1 MNFRLT
7 AILFGVVLLL
17 VVGLLIN
24 ALFFSGDT
32 SATDGPFAALATGAK
47 PEDTI
52 TAIELAR
59 TEPRDEKLVF
69 EKKDGKWRLT
79 APASAPADTDALNK
93 LVGDLLALKPT
104 EHAPVERS
112 AVGLGRPA
120 VTVTLR
126 AGDKAVSAH
135 VGDTTT
141 GGEQAVT
148 FFAPA
153 NEPNARPMAVPTRGI
168 RNSLFRPGTT
178 VVADHAAILMKWRSD
193 FRAKQLLTVDLK
205 DPETDGTTLA
215 LSRADKKLALTR
227 AGGEWRFT
235 EPAEYG
241 LADASGSPEP
251 DSARFTGVRPLLNAV
266 QFLGITSSADVKEDV
281 PPADLPQY
289 GLADADNPLKVQ
301 FSAKDKPTQ
310 TLFIGKRMEKDGKPQ
325 MPTRHYV
332 RVEGDSAVFQVTT
345 DAFDRLANTL
355 ADPSA
360 LRNRDLLPPT
370 KFAKIDAVD
379 STVGGRF
386 KLRRVGAGA
395 DAKWELYGGPKDPT
409 EASTPAVQAVLT
421 RLSAPRV
428 AADVLPKP
436 DDAAFDAQ
444 NLQGELTVWFE
455 GPDKKPVSLKD
466 GAPPPDPP
474 APTGEPL
481 TLRVG
486 RQFTKKVPRADGI
499 TEDRPMA
506 VVRRTQG
513 KESADFEVSQEVA
526 ALAVQ
531 PRLKLV
537 NARLPSFAPPS
548 VTRLVLFRDKVRTE
562 YVKSAATDPAYPR
575 GLWTVGENGPTADGD
590 GVMDV
595 LNRLAILQPP
605 LAVEWADDL
614 KALGL
619 DPADPTLSA
628 KVTVPADKGGTRDE
642 EFHFGNPVKGDDKS
656 VYAKAVGKPFVYAVP
671 VAEVARL
678 RTADLTDKVA
688 FRVPRDKLVRLEL
701 SGWRQL
707 SADKKETA
715 VKAEPKGGAW
725 VLTEPA
731 GAAADAARLEE
742 WANALL
748 YPKVIGPAPVE
759 KDKAPPPEYGFGEP
773 IGVTATYKGDKPED
787 KDRAVF
793 LTLGGLNADHTGV
806 YAMVNGECKLLAVG
820 PFERLLTKPPLAVK

>member
-17 VVGLLIN
+17 VVGLLIY
-24 ALFFSGDT
+24 ALTSGDPSQT
-32 SATDGPFAALATGAK
+32 GDTGPFASLGKA
-47 PEDTI
+47 EDVTVV
-52 TAIELAR
+52 ELAR
-59 TEPRDEKLVF
+59 TQPRDEKLVF

-79 APASAPADTDALNK
+79 APASSPADSAALDK
-93 LVGDLLALKPT
+93 LVADLLALKPT

-120 VTVTLR
+120 VTITLR
-126 AGDKAVSAH
+126 AGDKSVAVH

-148 FFAPA
+148 FVAPA
-153 NEPNARPMAVPTRGI
+153 SDPNVRPVAVPTRGF
-168 RNSLFRPGTT
+168 RNSLFRSGE
-178 VVADHAAILMKWRSD
+178 VVRDGSAAILMKWRSD
-193 FRAKQLLTVDLK
+193 FRTKQLLTVDVK

-215 LSRADKKLALTR
+215 LARGDKKLALAR
-227 AGGEWRFT
+227 KDGEWRFT
-235 EPAEYG
+235 QPAEYG

-251 DSARFTGVRPLLNAV
+251 DSARFTGVRPLLNSV
-266 QFLGITSSADVKEDV
+266 QFLGITSSNDVKEDV
-281 PPADLPQY
+281 PTADLPQY
-289 GLADADNPLKVQ
+289 GLADADTPLKVQ
-301 FSAKDKPTQ
+301 FAAKDKPTQ
-310 TLFIGKRMEKDGKPQ
+310 TLFIGKRVEQDGKPLV
-325 MPTRHYV
+325 PTRHFV
-332 RVEGDSAVFQVTT
+332 RVEGDPAVFTVTT

-355 ADPSA
+355 ADPTP
-360 LRNRDLLPPT
+360 LRSRDLLPPT
-370 KFAKIDAVD
+370 RFAKIDAAD
-379 STVGGRF
+379 STAGGGF

-395 DAKWELYGGPKDPT
+395 DARWELYGGPKDPT
-409 EASTPAVQAVLT
+409 EANTGAVQAALT

-428 AADVLPKP
+428 ATDVLPKP

-455 GPDKKPVSLKD
+455 GADKKPVAIKD

-474 APTGEPL
+474 APTGEPI

-486 RQFTKKVPRADGI
+486 RQFTKKVPRPDGI

-513 KESADFEVSQEVA
+513 KESADFEVPQEVA

-537 NARLPSFAPPS
+537 NARLPSFAPPTA
-548 VTRLVLFRDKVRTE
+548 TRLVLFRDKVRTE

-595 LNRLAILQPP
+595 LNRLAFLQPP
-605 LAVEWADDL
+605 LALEWADDL
-614 KALGL
+614 KPLGL

-628 KVTVPADKGGTRDE
+628 KVTLPADKGGTRDE
-642 EFHFGNPVKGDDKS
+642 EYHFGSPVKGDDKS
-656 VYAKAVGKPFVYAVP
+656 VYAKVVGKPFVYAVP
-671 VAEVARL
+671 AAEVARL

-688 FRVPRDKLVRLEL
+688 FRVPRDKLLRLEL

-707 SADKKETA
+707 SADKKETT
-715 VKAEPKGGAW
+715 VKAEPKGGVW

-731 GAAADAARLEE
+731 GATPDAALLEE
-742 WANALL
+742 WANALW
-748 YPKVIGPAPVE
+748 YPKVVGPAPVE

-773 IGVTATYKGDKPED
+773 VGVTVTYKGEKAED
-787 KDRAVF
+787 QERAVF
-793 LTLGGLNADHTGV
+793 LTLGGRNADRTGV
-806 YAMVNGECKLLAVG
+806 YAMVNGECKLLDAR
-820 PFERLLTKPPLAVK
+820 PFERLLTQPPLAPK